1 MAVQS
6 PAGKRQTGTGSGH
19 RRCSCLVQHAGA
31 RQRANPT
38 AQCLCIMSLSPGYRK
53 HVRIQAKVVVVVVV
67 FKHVKI
73 KTEVFIYFLINAY
86 L

>member
-6 PAGKRQTGTGSGH
+6 PAGKRQTGTGSGP
-19 RRCSCLVQHAGA
+19 CLVQHAGA

-38 AQCLCIMSLSPGYRK
+38 VQCLCIMSLSPGYRK
-53 HVRIQAKVVVVVVV
+53 HVRIQAKVVVV

-73 KTEVFIYFLINAY
+73 KTEVFIYFLINVY

>member
-1 MAVQS
+1 M
-6 PAGKRQTGTGSGH
+6 
-19 RRCSCLVQHAGA
+19 QHAGA

-38 AQCLCIMSLSPGYRK
+38 VQCLCIMSLSPGYRK
-53 HVRIQAKVVVVVVV
+53 HVRIQAKVVVV

-73 KTEVFIYFLINAY
+73 KTEVFIYFLINVY

>member
-1 MAVQS
+1 M
-6 PAGKRQTGTGSGH
+6 
-19 RRCSCLVQHAGA
+19 QHAGA

-53 HVRIQAKVVVVVVV
+53 HVRIQAKVVVVV

-73 KTEVFIYFLINAY
+73 KTEEFIYFLINAY
-86 L
+86 F